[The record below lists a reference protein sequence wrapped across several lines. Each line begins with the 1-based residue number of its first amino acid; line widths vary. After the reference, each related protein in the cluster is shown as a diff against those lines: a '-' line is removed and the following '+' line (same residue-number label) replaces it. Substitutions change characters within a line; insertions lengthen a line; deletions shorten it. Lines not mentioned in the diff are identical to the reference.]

1 MEKKINEKI
10 IKMEKGKKGKKIK
23 VGNMKK
29 IKIKPNKM
37 QLQNSPK
44 DLDEVAR
51 PSLFTERI
59 GLFAGKSHNQVILH
73 HVVHG
78 ISLHNDI
85 SVLLLETIF
94 LLPRFVKKTL
104 HF

>member
-1 MEKKINEKI
+1 
-10 IKMEKGKKGKKIK
+10 
-23 VGNMKK
+23 
-29 IKIKPNKM
+29 M

-85 SVLLLETIF
+85 SITRDNIPIAMFDIF
-94 LLPRFVKKTL
+94 IDILICKLG
-104 HF
+104 